1 LGVLPHIV
9 DIRKKSDRAAMR
21 WSLERMMQEL
31 REPQPGGFLV
41 AQHLKPAIPIKSQ
54 ACAHQQETFPQ
65 SSGD

>member
-1 LGVLPHIV
+1 
-9 DIRKKSDRAAMR
+9 MR